1 MKTVLN
7 LCFLIQLVTTAM
19 LLTAQKAPPQPLYSV
34 DLSKLVSQE
43 LEVHPAGTVTFLTE
57 STLAVSIC
65 RNLRCYL
72 ETLDFGADKPRV
84 IGGIRADA
92 FHPIG
97 TLFRA
102 PDGDVVVGDRVL
114 DRNLHEVSQIPKG
127 AGGHQSCIS
136 TTGET
141 FVKQDRN
148 DWVAYKVDR
157 PRHRVISGTGTI
169 LSVSDDAVAYFDGG
183 TVHIEGMDGTN
194 LGSFETA
201 PPKPLTFGSVTIT
214 PKSIPMLRFLG
225 RDRLWSE
232 NGSGVRILDFNGK
245 LIQTLDRPDGW
256 GANIG
261 QSSDG
266 SRILCDRYTLDIP
279 LTRKIEEYA
288 AAAMGVGVDDEP
300 NGEMVLV
307 IDTRSGKR
315 CFEWNSRSNL
325 LVASQL
331 HADIDPSGRLVA
343 IMTPTTLNIYRLPE
357 GCVAK

>member
-288 AAAMGVGVDDEP
+288 AAAMGVGVDDKP
-300 NGEMVLV
+300 NGEMVLA

-325 LVASQL
+325 LVVGQF
-331 HADIDPSGRLVA
+331 HADIDPSGRLIA
-343 IMTPTTLNIYRLPE
+343 IMTPTSLNIYRFPD